1 MSMRLQIIGLM
12 FFSAG
17 MGLAAGPVETP
28 WSRNAFDVETGVL
41 WGMGDNTP
49 LDYTLVQTEFS
60 WRSPFVLK
68 KEFDNGSVL
77 VVRNHASLIATWI
90 EEGPE
95 NHYFGISGSP
105 SVEWWSANQTWSAYF
120 SIGGG
125 FGLIDSTDVLG
136 GQGQDFTLNWFAKT
150 GVQYQLDEKTAVFA
164 GPFFQHMSNGGA
176 TTPNPGIDALGFS
189 MGMSFSF

>member
-1 MSMRLQIIGLM
+1 MQIIGFM
-12 FFSAG
+12 CFSTG
-17 MGLAAGPVETP
+17 MGLASEAVEAP
-28 WSRNAFDVETGVL
+28 WARNAFDVETGVL
-41 WGMGDNTP
+41 WGVGDNTP

-68 KEFDNGSVL
+68 KEFDDGSAF
-77 VVRNHASLIATWI
+77 VVRSHASLIATWV

-105 SVEWWSANQTWSAYF
+105 SVEWWSADQKWSAYF
-120 SIGGG
+120 AIGGG
-125 FGLIDSTDVLG
+125 FGVIDSTDVVG

-150 GVQYQLDEKTAVFA
+150 GIQYQLNEGTAVFA